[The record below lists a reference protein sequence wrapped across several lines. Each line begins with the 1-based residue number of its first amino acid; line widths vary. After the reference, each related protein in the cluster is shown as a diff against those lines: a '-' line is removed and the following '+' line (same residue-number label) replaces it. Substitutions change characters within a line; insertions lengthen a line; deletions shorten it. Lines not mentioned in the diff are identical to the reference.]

1 MRKGILCM
9 VLLVIG
15 LNTRIY
21 VEDWKI
27 IEHFDTNEV
36 CVSLFDKYDM
46 FISAKGVEFYVED

>member
-1 MRKGILCM
+1 MKKGILCM
-9 VLLVIG
+9 VLLIFV

-36 CVSLFDKYDM
+36 CTSLFDKYDM
-46 FISAKGVEFYVED
+46 SISAKGVEFYVED